1 MPTTAFRL
9 ISIEAKSHRKA
20 ARQKELQINHSTTI
34 LSSRM
39 KNDTQLNVEI
49 RYSVSYGL
57 LGMVQL
63 DCEVIYSNEDKN
75 VIKSAQK
82 KWENEHKL
90 PEKMTGELYNRVLGE
105 GSFEVLNIAR
115 KLGLPPP
122 FKIEVPQVKMSGS
135 KNNIKPNT
143 NSPEIA

>member
-1 MPTTAFRL
+1 MPATAFRL

-39 KNDTQLNVEI
+39 KNDNKLNVEI

-63 DCEVIYSNEDKN
+63 DCEVIYSAKKN
-75 VIKSAQK
+75 DIIKAAQSQ
-82 KWENEHKL
+82 WDEEHKL
-90 PEKMTGELYNRVLGE
+90 PEKITGELYNRVLGE

-122 FKIEVPQVKMSGS
+122 FKMEVPQVKMG
-135 KNNIKPNT
+135 KNKDIRPNR
-143 NSPEIA
+143 NSPEVA

>member
-34 LSSRM
+34 LSSRI
-39 KNDTQLNVEI
+39 KSDNQLNVEI

-63 DCEVIYSNEDKN
+63 DCEVIYSDENKN
-75 VIKSAQK
+75 TIKTSQS
-82 KWENEHKL
+82 KWEKEHKL
-90 PEKMTGELYNRVLGE
+90 PEKITGELYNRVLGE
-105 GSFEVLNIAR
+105 GSF
-115 KLGLPPP
+115 
-122 FKIEVPQVKMSGS
+122 
-135 KNNIKPNT
+135 
-143 NSPEIA
+143 

>member
-1 MPTTAFRL
+1 MPTTSFRL

-34 LSSRM
+34 LSSRT
-39 KNDTQLNVEI
+39 KNNKQLSVEV

-63 DCEVIYSNEDKN
+63 DCEVVYSNEEEK
-75 VIKSAQK
+75 IIESAQN
-82 KWENEHKL
+82 KWDKVHKL
-90 PEKMTGELYNRVLGE
+90 PEKITAELFNRVLGE
-105 GSFEVLNIAR
+105 GSFEVLTIAR

-122 FKIEVPQVKMSGS
+122 FKVEVPQVKMEHKGN
-135 KNNIKPNT
+135 KKPNT

>member
-9 ISIEAKSHRKA
+9 ISVEAKSHRKA

-34 LSSRM
+34 LSSRIRSEN
-39 KNDTQLNVEI
+39 KLNVEI

-63 DCEVIYSNEDKN
+63 DCEVIYSDKMN
-75 VIKSAQK
+75 NSVKSAQEQ
-82 KWENEHKL
+82 WEKEHKL
-90 PEKMTGELYNRVLGE
+90 PKEVTEELYNRVLGE

-122 FKIEVPQVKMSGS
+122 FKIEVPQVKMG
-135 KNNIKPNT
+135 KNKNVNTST

>member
-1 MPTTAFRL
+1 MPTTSFRL

-34 LSSRM
+34 LSSRV
-39 KNDTQLNVEI
+39 KNDKQLNVEI

-63 DCEVIYSNEDKN
+63 DCEVIYSSDNLN
-75 VIKSAQK
+75 LIKSSQE
-82 KWENEHKL
+82 KWDKEHKL
-90 PEKMTGELYNRVLGE
+90 PEKITAELYNRVLGE
-105 GSFEVLNIAR
+105 GSFEVLTIAR

-122 FKIEVPQVKMSGS
+122 FKVEIPQVKMGE
-135 KNNIKPNT
+135 KPNKKQ
-143 NSPEIA
+143 NISSPEIA

>member
-20 ARQKELQINHSTTI
+20 TRQKELQINHSTTI
-34 LSSRM
+34 LASRV

-63 DCEVIYSNEDKN
+63 DCEVVYSNEDKS
-75 VIKSAQK
+75 VIKKSQE
-82 KWENEHKL
+82 KWEKEHKL
-90 PEKMTGELYNRVLGE
+90 PKSMTEELYNRVLGE
-105 GSFEVLNIAR
+105 GSFEVLNVAR

-122 FKIEVPQVKMSGS
+122 FKIEVPQVKMGEN
-135 KNNIKPNT
+135 KNIKPNT

>member
-1 MPTTAFRL
+1 MPTTSFRL

-34 LSSRM
+34 LSSRT
-39 KNDTQLNVEI
+39 KNDKQLSVEV

-63 DCEVIYSNEDKN
+63 DCEVVYSNEEEK
-75 VIKSAQK
+75 IIESAQN
-82 KWENEHKL
+82 KWDKIHKL
-90 PEKMTGELYNRVLGE
+90 PEKITAELFNRVLGE
-105 GSFEVLNIAR
+105 GSFEVLTIAR

-122 FKIEVPQVKMSGS
+122 FKVEVPQVKMEHKGN
-135 KNNIKPNT
+135 KKPNT

>member
-9 ISIEAKSHRKA
+9 ISVEAKSHRKA

-34 LSSRM
+34 LSSRIRSEN
-39 KNDTQLNVEI
+39 KLNVEI

-63 DCEVIYSNEDKN
+63 DCEVIYSDKMN
-75 VIKSAQK
+75 NSVKYAQEQ
-82 KWENEHKL
+82 WEKEHKL
-90 PEKMTGELYNRVLGE
+90 PKEVTEELYNRVLGE

-122 FKIEVPQVKMSGS
+122 FKIEVPQVKMG
-135 KNNIKPNT
+135 KNKNVSTST

>member
-1 MPTTAFRL
+1 MPTTSFQL

-34 LSSRM
+34 LSSRT
-39 KNDTQLNVEI
+39 KNDKQLSVEV

-63 DCEVIYSNEDKN
+63 DCEVIYTNKEEKI
-75 VIKSAQK
+75 IKSAQK
-82 KWENEHKL
+82 EWDKVHKL
-90 PEKMTGELYNRVLGE
+90 PEKITAELYNRVLGE
-105 GSFEVLNIAR
+105 GSFEVLTIAR

-122 FKIEVPQVKMSGS
+122 FKVEVPQVKMEQKGN
-135 KNNIKPNT
+135 KKPIT
-143 NSPEIA
+143 SSPEIA

>member
-1 MPTTAFRL
+1 MPTTGFRL

-63 DCEVIYSNEDKN
+63 DCEVIYSNDDKK
-75 VIKSAQK
+75 IIESSQK
-82 KWENEHKL
+82 KWEKEHKL

-122 FKIEVPQVKMSGS
+122 FKIEVPQVKMGQN
-135 KNNIKPNT
+135 KNIKPNP

>member
-1 MPTTAFRL
+1 MPTTSFKL

-34 LSSRM
+34 LSSRV
-39 KNDTQLNVEI
+39 KNDKQLNVEI

-63 DCEVIYSNEDKN
+63 DCEVMYSNDDLN
-75 VIKSAQK
+75 LIKSSQK
-82 KWENEHKL
+82 KWDKEHKL
-90 PEKMTGELYNRVLGE
+90 PEKITAELYNRVLGE
-105 GSFEVLNIAR
+105 GSFEVLTIAR

-122 FKIEVPQVKMSGS
+122 FKVEIPQVKMGGNT
-135 KNNIKPNT
+135 KKKQNT

>member
-1 MPTTAFRL
+1 MPTTSFRL

-34 LSSRM
+34 LSSRT
-39 KNDTQLNVEI
+39 KNDKQLCVEL

-63 DCEVIYSNEDKN
+63 DCEVIYSNEEQKIIKDAQNEWDK
-75 VIKSAQK
+75 V
-82 KWENEHKL
+82 HKL
-90 PEKMTGELYNRVLGE
+90 PEKITAELYNRVLGE
-105 GSFEVLNIAR
+105 GSFEVLTIAR

-122 FKIEVPQVKMSGS
+122 FKVEVPQVKMDMKG
-135 KNNIKPNT
+135 KKKPNS
-143 NSPEIA
+143 NSPEIV

>member
-34 LSSRM
+34 LSSRI
-39 KNDTQLNVEI
+39 KSDNQLNVEI

-63 DCEVIYSNEDKN
+63 DCEVIYSDENNKIIKTSQAKWDK
-75 VIKSAQK
+75 
-82 KWENEHKL
+82 EHKL
-90 PEKMTGELYNRVLGE
+90 PDKITGEL
-105 GSFEVLNIAR
+105 S
-115 KLGLPPP
+115 
-122 FKIEVPQVKMSGS
+122 
-135 KNNIKPNT
+135 
-143 NSPEIA
+143 

>member
-20 ARQKELQINHSTTI
+20 TRQKELQINHSTTI
-34 LSSRM
+34 LSSRI
-39 KNDTQLNVEI
+39 KSDNQLNVEI

-63 DCEVIYSNEDKN
+63 DCEVMYSDKKN
-75 VIKSAQK
+75 DVIKSAQIQWDK
-82 KWENEHKL
+82 EHKL
-90 PEKMTGELYNRVLGE
+90 PEKMTAELYNRVLGE
-105 GSFEVLNIAR
+105 GSFEVLNIAK

-122 FKIEVPQVKMSGS
+122 FKIEVPQVKMGEN
-135 KNNIKPNT
+135 KNIKPNI

>member
-1 MPTTAFRL
+1 MPTTSFKL

-34 LSSRM
+34 LSSRV
-39 KNDTQLNVEI
+39 KNDKQLNVEI

-63 DCEVIYSNEDKN
+63 DCEVMYSNDDLN
-75 VIKSAQK
+75 LIKSSQK
-82 KWENEHKL
+82 KWDKEHKL
-90 PEKMTGELYNRVLGE
+90 PEKITAELYNRVLGE
-105 GSFEVLNIAR
+105 GSFEVLTIAR

-122 FKIEVPQVKMSGS
+122 FKVEIPQVKMGG
-135 KNNIKPNT
+135 NT
-143 NSPEIA
+143 KKKQNTSSPEIA

>member
-20 ARQKELQINHSTTI
+20 TRQKELQINHSTTI
-34 LSSRM
+34 LASRV
-39 KNDTQLNVEI
+39 KNDAQLNVEI

-63 DCEVIYSNEDKN
+63 DCEVVYSNEDKS
-75 VIKSAQK
+75 VIRKSQE
-82 KWENEHKL
+82 KWEKEHKL
-90 PEKMTGELYNRVLGE
+90 PKNMTEELYNRVLGE
-105 GSFEVLNIAR
+105 GSFEVLNVAR

-122 FKIEVPQVKMSGS
+122 FKIEVPQVKMGEN
-135 KNNIKPNT
+135 KNIKPNT

>member
-34 LSSRM
+34 LSSRI
-39 KNDTQLNVEI
+39 KSDNQLNVEI

-63 DCEVIYSNEDKN
+63 DCEVIYSDENKST
-75 VIKSAQK
+75 IKTSQS
-82 KWENEHKL
+82 KWEKEHKL

-105 GSFEVLNIAR
+105 GSFEVLKIAR

-122 FKIEVPQVKMSGS
+122 FKIEVPQVKMSGNKS
-135 KNNIKPNT
+135 IKPNS

>member
-1 MPTTAFRL
+1 MPTTSFRL

-34 LSSRM
+34 LSSRT
-39 KNDTQLNVEI
+39 KNDKQLSVEV

-63 DCEVIYSNEDKN
+63 DCEVVYSNEEEK
-75 VIKSAQK
+75 IIESAQN
-82 KWENEHKL
+82 KWDKVHKL
-90 PEKMTGELYNRVLGE
+90 PEKITAELYNRVLGE
-105 GSFEVLNIAR
+105 GSFEVLTIAR

-122 FKIEVPQVKMSGS
+122 FKVEVPQVKMEHKGN
-135 KNNIKPNT
+135 KKPNT

>member
-1 MPTTAFRL
+1 MPTTSFRL

-34 LSSRM
+34 LSSRT
-39 KNDTQLNVEI
+39 KNDKQLSVEV

-63 DCEVIYSNEDKN
+63 DCEVIYSNEDLEK
-75 VIKSAQK
+75 IKSAQK
-82 KWENEHKL
+82 EWDKAHKL
-90 PEKMTGELYNRVLGE
+90 PEKITAELYNRVLGE
-105 GSFEVLNIAR
+105 GSFEVLTIAR

-122 FKIEVPQVKMSGS
+122 FKVEVPQVKMDNRGKKQANS
-135 KNNIKPNT
+135 
-143 NSPEIA
+143 NSPEIV

>member
-1 MPTTAFRL
+1 MPTTSFRL

-34 LSSRM
+34 LSSRT
-39 KNDTQLNVEI
+39 KNDKQLSVEV

-63 DCEVIYSNEDKN
+63 DCEVIYSNEEERI
-75 VIKSAQK
+75 IKSAQ
-82 KWENEHKL
+82 NEWDKVHKL
-90 PEKMTGELYNRVLGE
+90 PEKITAELYNRVLGE
-105 GSFEVLNIAR
+105 GSFEVLTIAR

-122 FKIEVPQVKMSGS
+122 FKVEVPQVKMEQKGN
-135 KNNIKPNT
+135 KKPNT
-143 NSPEIA
+143 SSPEIV

>member
-20 ARQKELQINHSTTI
+20 TRQKELQINHSTTI
-34 LSSRM
+34 LSSRI
-39 KNDTQLNVEI
+39 KSDSQLNVEI

-63 DCEVIYSNEDKN
+63 DCEVIYSNKN
-75 VIKSAQK
+75 NDIIKSAQNQ
-82 KWENEHKL
+82 WEKEHKL
-90 PEKMTGELYNRVLGE
+90 PEKITGELYNRVLGE

-122 FKIEVPQVKMSGS
+122 FKIEVPQVKVGES
-135 KNNIKPNT
+135 KNIKPST

>member
-1 MPTTAFRL
+1 MPTTSFRL

-34 LSSRM
+34 LSSRT
-39 KNDTQLNVEI
+39 KNDKQLSVEV

-63 DCEVIYSNEDKN
+63 DCEVIYSNEEEKI
-75 VIKSAQK
+75 IKSAQK
-82 KWENEHKL
+82 EWDKVHKL
-90 PEKMTGELYNRVLGE
+90 PEKITAELYNSVLGE
-105 GSFEVLNIAR
+105 GSFEVLTIAR

-122 FKIEVPQVKMSGS
+122 FKVEVPQVKMEQKGN
-135 KNNIKPNT
+135 KKPIT
-143 NSPEIA
+143 SSPEIA